1 MINVCS
7 ASDKVHNTG
16 LCPDLDQNAKYG
28 TQIST
33 FSIRSTVLCV
43 MHIHE
48 GCILTMRTNKQIKET
63 WILEKMSF
71 LLQKNLL
78 DFEAEDKSKDIE
90 NVLKEIRGTA
100 KDGLS
105 FLKVLQLLIEIVFR
119 CQIPSCK
126 DAMGGLKANV
136 HFGR

>member
-1 MINVCS
+1 
-7 ASDKVHNTG
+7 
-16 LCPDLDQNAKYG
+16 
-28 TQIST
+28 
-33 FSIRSTVLCV
+33 

-48 GCILTMRTNKQIKET
+48 GCILQIKTNKQIKESR
-63 WILEKMSF
+63 ILREKKLSF

-105 FLKVLQLLIEIVFR
+105 FLKVLQLLIEIFFR
-119 CQIPSCK
+119 C
-126 DAMGGLKANV
+126 
-136 HFGR
+136 

>member
-1 MINVCS
+1 
-7 ASDKVHNTG
+7 
-16 LCPDLDQNAKYG
+16 
-28 TQIST
+28 
-33 FSIRSTVLCV
+33 

-48 GCILTMRTNKQIKET
+48 GCILQIKTNKQIKESR
-63 WILEKMSF
+63 ILKKKLSF

-105 FLKVLQLLIEIVFR
+105 FLKVLQLLIEIFFR
-119 CQIPSCK
+119 C
-126 DAMGGLKANV
+126 
-136 HFGR
+136 

>member
-1 MINVCS
+1 
-7 ASDKVHNTG
+7 
-16 LCPDLDQNAKYG
+16 
-28 TQIST
+28 
-33 FSIRSTVLCV
+33 
-43 MHIHE
+43 
-48 GCILTMRTNKQIKET
+48 MRTNKQIKET

-105 FLKVLQLLIEIVFR
+105 FLKVLQLLIEIFFR
-119 CQIPSCK
+119 C
-126 DAMGGLKANV
+126 
-136 HFGR
+136 

>member
-1 MINVCS
+1 MVIFFELEKFDSGVLVDVCMINVCS

-16 LCPDLDQNAKYG
+16 LGPALDQNVKYG

-43 MHIHE
+43 MHVHE

-63 WILEKMSF
+63 WILEKMSS

-105 FLKVLQLLIEIVFR
+105 FLKVL
-119 CQIPSCK
+119 
-126 DAMGGLKANV
+126 
-136 HFGR
+136 